1 MPCPFPSAMK
11 AVLSRIGRA
20 LAVSTLAAPGL
31 AALLLAAQRDPGE
44 LLNLARQ
51 IDLDDSEDEVLR
63 VLATAPWLSVE
74 PARALPN
81 GVSRLILAVP
91 VDDDCLPRGEA
102 LVCPSIRV
110 VMVMDPSRGARV
122 SRIEAFAPLDGR
134 QNVIEVFR
142 NASAGLGPPLQTES
156 WGDQIR
162 GMPRHVWR
170 QRWRPDA
177 GVGTFMEV
185 LVTAEPEAGSSFGL
199 ANPAVPALGLGFVL
213 TDPAIEDST
222 MAARR
227 RLLCRP
233 GSADCG

>member
-1 MPCPFPSAMK
+1 MR
-11 AVLSRIGRA
+11 LA
-20 LAVSTLAAPGL
+20 LPAFATLAL
-31 AALLLAAQRDPGE
+31 AALALAQPAAAQREPE
-44 LLNLARQ
+44 ALLSLARQ
-51 IDLDDSEDEVLR
+51 IELDDSEEEVLQ
-63 VLATAPWLSVE
+63 VFATAPWLSVE
-74 PARALPN
+74 PSRALPN

-91 VDDDCLPRGEA
+91 DDEDCLPRGEA

-110 VMVMDPSRGARV
+110 VMVMDPSRGPRV
-122 SRIEAFAPLDGR
+122 SRIEAFVQLDGG

-142 NASAGLGPPLQTES
+142 HASAGLGPPLQTES

-177 GVGTFMEV
+177 SVGTFMEV
-185 LVTAEPEAGSSFGL
+185 MVTAEPEVGNSFGL
-199 ANPAVPALGLGFVL
+199 ANPGVPALGLGFVL
-213 TDPAIEDST
+213 ADPAIEDST

-227 RLLCRP
+227 RLICRP

>member
-1 MPCPFPSAMK
+1 MR
-11 AVLSRIGRA
+11 LSF
-20 LAVSTLAAPGL
+20 L
-31 AALLLAAQRDPGE
+31 ALLSLFCIGALTGSPAQTQPAPHDLLA
-44 LLNLARQ
+44 LARQ
-51 IDLDDSEDEVLR
+51 IDLDDSEEEVLR
-63 VLATAPWLSVE
+63 QLGSVDWLTIE
-74 PARALPN
+74 QPRALPN

-91 VDDDCLPRGEA
+91 TDDACMPSGAA
-102 LVCPSIRV
+102 LVCPAIRV
-110 VMVMDPSRGARV
+110 ILVMDPSRGARV
-122 SRIEAFAPLDGR
+122 SRIEAFTPLPGN

-142 NASAGLGPPLQTES
+142 TASDGLGPPLQTES
-156 WGDQIR
+156 WAEQIR

-177 GVGTFMEV
+177 SAGSFMEV
-185 LVTAEPEAGSSFGL
+185 VVTAESEPSNSFGL

-213 TDPAIEDST
+213 SDPAIEDST